1 MVAPDKVDVNDDDVE
16 CDILVEAVVAKDFVS
31 PVKDRV
37 VEWVAVVDTV

>member
-1 MVAPDKVDVNDDDVE
+1 MVLN
-16 CDILVEAVVAKDFVS
+16 ILVEAVVAKDFVS